1 MGKDL
6 KGNPLPPGIMQRKSG
21 IYRGRFYYKGETYT
35 KDNADLKKLVQE
47 MEDLRYK
54 VKHGLKGKGDNITL
68 DTWFDI
74 WLNTHKKRTIK
85 ESTQVRYD
93 DFYRRYIKKQ
103 IGKQRV
109 ADFNPIIL
117 ERLLQNMADDDY
129 STKTIR
135 DVYNILNAMFKYA
148 VHNRILTFNP
158 CAGVEVPKTKTK
170 QIRVLTVKEQRE
182 VLEHAK
188 ERIHENLIQVALG
201 TGMRGG
207 DDDDKIRLNQRKPSK
222 YKGLRRFGPEK
233 NLQRINKFM
242 KERPIFY
249 KNLIQMKENI
259 RFYLRCFY
267 CITKVMILQFNSENR
282 TELARNG

>member
-1 MGKDL
+1 MQITLTKEQVREAFGELRYMGADYCYKYDKETRKKTEEVEALKLHLGSMKLGNSVDIRLEATELPKVVLARKGACRLGKDL

-47 MEDLRYK
+47 MEDLRYE

-135 DVYNILNAMFKYA
+135 DVYNILN
-148 VHNRILTFNP
+148 R
-158 CAGVEVPKTKTK
+158 
-170 QIRVLTVKEQRE
+170 
-182 VLEHAK
+182 
-188 ERIHENLIQVALG
+188 
-201 TGMRGG
+201 
-207 DDDDKIRLNQRKPSK
+207 
-222 YKGLRRFGPEK
+222 
-233 NLQRINKFM
+233 
-242 KERPIFY
+242 
-249 KNLIQMKENI
+249 
-259 RFYLRCFY
+259 
-267 CITKVMILQFNSENR
+267 
-282 TELARNG
+282 